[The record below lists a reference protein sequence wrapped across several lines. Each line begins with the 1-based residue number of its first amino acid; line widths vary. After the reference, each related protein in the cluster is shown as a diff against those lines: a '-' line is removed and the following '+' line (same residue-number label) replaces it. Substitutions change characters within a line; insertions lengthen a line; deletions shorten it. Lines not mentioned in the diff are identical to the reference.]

1 RLSPL
6 SKNKCMFSVSL
17 TLRRHLS
24 KILLHA
30 QRKPCRN
37 MATKQQQPEWHNPVT
52 VNPPPT
58 LKIYNTLTR
67 SKVDFIPIKG
77 KQVTWY
83 SCGPT
88 VYDAAHVGHARN
100 YVTIDYL
107 RRILN
112 DYFNYDVL
120 FVMNITD
127 IDDKIILRARQN
139 HLFNQLKSET
149 NALTR
154 DLIDKVQLA
163 LKNHA
168 RTKLGV
174 ADGNI
179 RGAMAAS
186 AASEGDPKYLMYANA
201 FRDSMEAIVDA
212 EVALEDNDVS
222 RETAHKLLNS
232 TQFVVS
238 SMLDE
243 EKGSTVSDPKIFR
256 ELAAY
261 WEQDFMEDMAALNVR
276 PCDILT
282 RVSEYV
288 PEIVEYVQKIV
299 DHGYAYEIG
308 GSVYFDT
315 VAFDGHKGHHYAKLE
330 PWSAGNIGLIDEGE
344 GTLGSKLTGKK
355 TNNDF
360 ALWKKSK
367 PGEPAW
373 NSPWGPG
380 RPGWHIE
387 CSVMAS
393 EILGENMDIHSGGI
407 DLAFP
412 HHDNELAQSEA
423 YHGCPQWVNYFV
435 HVGHLE
441 VEGQK
446 MSKSL
451 KNFIT
456 IKQAL
461 EKYTSR
467 QLRLCFLLHQWNSK
481 FELKESSLI
490 EAKNIETILNNFF
503 VNVKA
508 LINENKHT
516 AFKSDGVHHY
526 KDIER
531 KMIKTLQ
538 EKQEAVHNALCDSI
552 NTPTALAEI
561 MDLVSKTNIYLSSK
575 RGYTNIHV
583 IEKIAKYA
591 TKILRVFGLCEN
603 TTDEAIGFGV
613 TEQQVVANT
622 EDIVMPYLRVLS
634 SFRDNVRELARQ
646 ERAHSEF
653 LNLSDKLRDT
663 DLVEL
668 GVSLDDREDGKA
680 LVKLVDKE
688 ELIKARE
695 AKIQAQLE
703 KVARK
708 EAAAKA
714 KEEERKAK
722 LEKGKIPAEE
732 MYKSARGENNEII
745 YSLFDEQGI
754 PTHDA
759 QGQELPK
766 NRVKKLKKEWEAQ
779 KKLHSEYLEWVKQEG
794 NGEGV

>member
-1 RLSPL
+1 
-6 SKNKCMFSVSL
+6 
-17 TLRRHLS
+17 
-24 KILLHA
+24 
-30 QRKPCRN
+30 
-37 MATKQQQPEWHNPVT
+37 MATKQQPKWHKPVT

-58 LKIYNTLTR
+58 IKIYNSLTK
-67 SKVDFIPIKG
+67 SKIDFIPIKG
-77 KQVTWY
+77 KQITWY

-88 VYDAAHVGHARN
+88 VYDASHVGHARN

-107 RRILN
+107 RRILS

-120 FVMNITD
+120 FVMNVTD

-139 HLFNQLKSET
+139 HLFNQLKSDT

-154 DLIDKVQLA
+154 DLIDKVQVA

-174 ADGNI
+174 ADGSLG
-179 RGAMAAS
+179 GAMAAS

-201 FRDSMEAIVDA
+201 FVALVIIWVIQRDSVGAIVDA
-212 EVALEDNDVS
+212 QVALEDNDIS
-222 RETAHKLLNS
+222 REMAHKLLDS
-232 TQFVVS
+232 TQFILS
-238 SMLDE
+238 SWLDE
-243 EKGSTVSDPKIFR
+243 EKGSAISDPKIFR

-261 WEQDFMEDMAALNVR
+261 WEQDFMEDMTALNVR

-299 DHGYAYEIG
+299 DNGYAYEVE

-315 VAFDGHKGHHYAKLE
+315 VAFDGHKNHHYAKLE
-330 PWSAGNIGLIDEGE
+330 PWSAGNTGLINEGE

-355 TNNDF
+355 TNSDF

-373 NSPWGPG
+373 DSPWGPAG
-380 RPGWHIE
+380 ILN
-387 CSVMAS
+387 AL

-435 HVGHLE
+435 HAGHLE

-456 IKQAL
+456 IKEAL
-461 EKYTSR
+461 KKYTPR

-481 FELKESSLI
+481 FDFKDSSMN

-503 VNVKA
+503 VNAKA
-508 LINENKHT
+508 LINENKLT
-516 AFKSDGVHHY
+516 EFKSDGIHRF
-526 KDIER
+526 KDSEQKI
-531 KMIKTLQ
+531 IKLLQ

-561 MDLVSKTNIYLSSK
+561 MDLVSKTNIYLSAK
-575 RGYTNIHV
+575 RGYTNVNV
-583 IEKIAKYA
+583 IEKIAKYV

-603 TTDEAIGFGV
+603 TADEAIGFGV
-613 TEQQVVANT
+613 SEQQAVANT

-646 ERAHSEF
+646 ERAHLEF
-653 LNLSDKLRDT
+653 LTLSDKLRDI

-695 AKIQAQLE
+695 AKAQAQLE

-708 EAAAKA
+708 EALAKA
-714 KEEERKAK
+714 KEEEKKAK

-732 MYKSARGENNEII
+732 MFKLARGENDEII

-759 QGQELPK
+759 QGQELAK
-766 NRVKKLKKEWEAQ
+766 SRVKKIKKEWETQ
-779 KKLHSEYLEWVKQEG
+779 QKLHSEYLEWVKQQES
-794 NGEGV
+794 GEGGSLTN